1 MEDLNIVDDTKIGRL
16 GWVGH
21 TTRKE
26 DERIQKRRLLVGNS
40 TTHYQQEEHE
50 QNGNTASRVMHYR
63 SQECEDGGDELG
75 VGVEAP
81 FKRGQGPGGTVVL
94 YMDAWMDGATI
105 STEQYVQPLTL

>member
-40 TTHYQQEEHE
+40 TTHY
-50 QNGNTASRVMHYR
+50 
-63 SQECEDGGDELG
+63 
-75 VGVEAP
+75 
-81 FKRGQGPGGTVVL
+81 
-94 YMDAWMDGATI
+94 
-105 STEQYVQPLTL
+105 